1 MEQADVPSGM
11 ADALQ
16 SLESRQHPFRG
27 APADREKWHEGLAVR
42 HLSELGSADE
52 IEFVYWVGCAVV
64 SNPRI
69 QQVARAFA
77 QSMIAAGVSFAIL
90 GREETCCGEPARR
103 TGNELHFDQLAD
115 GNISL
120 LQRYRVQRVVTHCA
134 HCFQTLK
141 KDYAQR
147 GLELEVLHHSE
158 LLDQLLS
165 AGRLK
170 LRELPAEPVTFHDPC
185 YLGRYNGVFNA
196 PRNVL
201 DRAGLKRLE
210 MVDSGSRAMC
220 CGAGG
225 GHAFFQDARGGKVNV
240 IRAEQAAATGATTVA
255 TACPFCLPM
264 LEEGLASRPN
274 MRVRDIAEVVAER
287 LQGASET
294 A

>member
-1 MEQADVPSGM
+1 
-11 ADALQ
+11 
-16 SLESRQHPFRG
+16 
-27 APADREKWHEGLAVR
+27 
-42 HLSELGSADE
+42 
-52 IEFVYWVGCAVV
+52 
-64 SNPRI
+64 
-69 QQVARAFA
+69 
-77 QSMIAAGVSFAIL
+77 
-90 GREETCCGEPARR
+90 
-103 TGNELHFDQLAD
+103 
-115 GNISL
+115 
-120 LQRYRVQRVVTHCA
+120 VVTHCA

-158 LLDQLLS
+158 LLDQLLQ

-170 LRELPAEPVTFHDPC
+170 LKEMPTESVTFHDPC

-201 DRAGLKRLE
+201 DRAGFKRLE
-210 MVDSGSRAMC
+210 MADSGSRAMC

-225 GHAFFQDARGGKVNV
+225 GHAFFQDAKGGKVNV

-274 MRVRDIAEVVAER
+274 IRVRDIAEVVAER
-287 LQGASET
+287 LPEAPET